1 MEPNSQETEKFLAM
15 AARSLR
21 SRINTC
27 PLNASHSIT
36 PAKPIEKKPPQPEQ
50 STAMKRAV
58 LFFNS
63 ILLAVGSCG
72 GPLITRLY
80 FVHGGN
86 CVWLSSWLQSGG
98 CPIILIPLII
108 SYFFRRRAASG
119 SGNST
124 KMIFVKLRLFL
135 SAAAIGLIIG
145 FDNYLYTYGIARLPV
160 STSALIIAC
169 QLAFTA
175 AFAYLLVNQRFTRYS
190 IMAIVLMT
198 TGAAVLGSHTSGD
211 LPAGVSNKQYRAG
224 FLMTLSAAFLYG
236 MILPLVELTYEKS
249 KQQITYTLVLEI
261 QLVLSLFATI
271 LSTVGMLIN
280 NDFQEIGREAAEFGL
295 GETKYYVVL
304 VMNAVIWQSFFL
316 GVVGVIFSSSSLFSG
331 VLIAVTLPATEI
343 LGVIFLKETFHAE
356 KGVSLVLNLCGFVC
370 YFVSEIKNDQTKTLE
385 PQITA

>member
-1 MEPNSQETEKFLAM
+1 M
-15 AARSLR
+15 
-21 SRINTC
+21 
-27 PLNASHSIT
+27 
-36 PAKPIEKKPPQPEQ
+36 
-50 STAMKRAV
+50 
-58 LFFNS
+58 
-63 ILLAVGSCG
+63 
-72 GPLITRLY
+72 
-80 FVHGGN
+80 
-86 CVWLSSWLQSGG
+86 WLSSWLQSGG

-280 NDFQEIGREAAEFGL
+280 NDFQVNKNRAF
-295 GETKYYVVL
+295 
-304 VMNAVIWQSFFL
+304 
-316 GVVGVIFSSSSLFSG
+316 
-331 VLIAVTLPATEI
+331 PA
-343 LGVIFLKETFHAE
+343 
-356 KGVSLVLNLCGFVC
+356 
-370 YFVSEIKNDQTKTLE
+370 
-385 PQITA
+385 